1 MHTESYWDSP
11 VTVSIPQ
18 INMGLFKYLSNHPLL
33 IGKLVYH
40 PITKEHV
47 PIAYY
52 RQKDGVTI
60 LDGLSCSIFP
70 AFASD
75 GSYNNASTTSVSAIF
90 KDINLGS
97 ENTQEVLYHFIVKFS
112 LPEVSLGEGTKL
124 TDKETITVLKEAAT
138 RPEEVEF
145 ISEQTKTI
153 ELFIDPPSFIL
164 GTYLE
169 LVRLAIYDEEY
180 RYNHPIAGISS
191 IEVVHYNAPTQVWD
205 DNANVYFNSA
215 YLYLRINGYVEKGWR
230 DAFIQPLQK
239 VNIEVLVN

>member
-1 MHTESYWDSP
+1 MFTSNYWNSP
-11 VTVSIPQ
+11 VKVSIPQ

-52 RQKDGVTI
+52 RQKDGLTI

-70 AFASD
+70 AFASE
-75 GSYNNASTTSVSAIF
+75 GSYHNASTSSVSAIF
-90 KDINLGS
+90 KDMNVGS
-97 ENTQEVLYHFIVKFS
+97 ENTQEVMYHFIVKFS
-112 LPEVSLGEGTKL
+112 LPEVSLGEGTQL
-124 TDKETITVLKEAAT
+124 TDKDTITVPKEAAT
-138 RPEEVEF
+138 QPGEVDF
-145 ISEQTKTI
+145 ISDQTKTI

-169 LVRLAIYDEEY
+169 LVRLAIYDEGY
-180 RYNHPIAGISS
+180 KRAHPIPGVTSL
-191 IEVVHYNAPTQVWD
+191 EVVHYNAPTQVWD
-205 DNANVYFNSA
+205 DQANVYFNNA
-215 YLYLRINGYVEKGWR
+215 YLYLRVNGYVEKGWR

-239 VNIEVLVN
+239 VNLDVSII